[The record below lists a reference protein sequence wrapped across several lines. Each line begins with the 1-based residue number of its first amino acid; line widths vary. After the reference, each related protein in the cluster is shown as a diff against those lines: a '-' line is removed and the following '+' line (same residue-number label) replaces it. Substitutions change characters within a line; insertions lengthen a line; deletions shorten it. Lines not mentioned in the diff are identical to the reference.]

1 MVRRGLKWRIDA
13 LISRYADVVRSS
25 GDEGSARAA
34 QIASK
39 AHFQSAHPGGIVPP
53 ASACQ
58 YGRRLTAAISTTGS
72 KGRREAASSENQV
85 MIDGNQHHARVA
97 HMVGALSL
105 VLSLA
110 SNVSPQERASDPSR
124 AAFMKAHFSEAIVM
138 HDAVARGDLPAAHAQ
153 ATRLAQHRPAVPFP
167 TGAHVFFGLMTI
179 DAGKVRSANTV
190 EEAGHAASMPALA
203 LRRVPQGHARC
214 QCGRADT
221 RPPDRW
227 RRGANAYASTR
238 DGSRCWKV

>member
-1 MVRRGLKWRIDA
+1 
-13 LISRYADVVRSS
+13 
-25 GDEGSARAA
+25 
-34 QIASK
+34 
-39 AHFQSAHPGGIVPP
+39 
-53 ASACQ
+53 
-58 YGRRLTAAISTTGS
+58 
-72 KGRREAASSENQV
+72 
-85 MIDGNQHHARVA
+85 MIDGNQHHAHVA

-190 EEAGHAASMPALA
+190 EEAGHAASSLLSRCGECHRAMHVASAVAPTPDLRIGGVVGQMLTHQRATDLLLEGVIGPSESAWDEGVRAFAGLRINPGDMAGARMTEKARIANARASSLA
-203 LRRVPQGHARC
+203 AAAAKAVTPPERAQAYGRILATCARC
-214 QCGRADT
+214 HQEHPGVWGPQR
-221 RPPDRW
+221 
-227 RRGANAYASTR
+227 
-238 DGSRCWKV
+238 

>member
-1 MVRRGLKWRIDA
+1 
-13 LISRYADVVRSS
+13 
-25 GDEGSARAA
+25 
-34 QIASK
+34 
-39 AHFQSAHPGGIVPP
+39 
-53 ASACQ
+53 
-58 YGRRLTAAISTTGS
+58 
-72 KGRREAASSENQV
+72 
-85 MIDGNQHHARVA
+85 
-97 HMVGALSL
+97 MVGALSL

-190 EEAGHAASMPALA
+190 EEAGHAASSLLSRCGECHRPCTLPVRSRRHQTSGSMASWGKC
-203 LRRVPQGHARC
+203 LRINARRTC
-214 QCGRADT
+214 
-221 RPPDRW
+221 
-227 RRGANAYASTR
+227 
-238 DGSRCWKV
+238 CWKV